1 MGNGHSWRSN
11 AQQSSVKAALRKS
24 PQPQGHDPAMSK
36 AAIYQ
41 DAPQTKVRNV
51 SNFVQPD
58 SQAAAKIADRWS
70 RWPLPPIVK
79 VVTRSFRNGMNEASD
94 LANWPDRPHMRSS
107 STDNATHGAGKEET
121 KCSRLP

>member
-1 MGNGHSWRSN
+1 MVIRGAPMRSSRQLRRRCGNPHS
-11 AQQSSVKAALRKS
+11 QKLR
-24 PQPQGHDPAMSK
+24 QGHDPAMSK

-107 STDNATHGAGKEET
+107 STDNATHGAGKE
-121 KCSRLP
+121 